1 MALIPVH
8 KPPKAAWNP
17 NRPLSSLLLW
27 QVEHLHEAEK
37 RLPRQHH
44 TDIYVNAIKTEE
56 EAANYIRAVTEAI
69 HNAHA
74 EAEARRTRRWTPE
87 PGHGIEI
94 AAVADEE
101 AERRLEGRTEKK
113 KKRTPKPKDKK

>member
-1 MALIPVH
+1 MTLIPVH
-8 KPPKAAWNP
+8 KAPKGAWNP
-17 NRPLSSLLLW
+17 NRPMSSLLHW
-27 QVEHLHEAEK
+27 QVEHFHEAEK

-44 TDIYVNAIKTEE
+44 TDIYVNAVKTEG

-74 EAEARRTRRWTPE
+74 EAEARRTRRRVPE
-87 PGHGIEI
+87 RRRGIEI

-101 AERRLEGRTEKK
+101 AERRRETRAKR
-113 KKRTPKPKDKK
+113 KKRSTPKPKDKK

>member
-8 KPPKAAWNP
+8 KPPNSAWNP
-17 NRPLSSLLLW
+17 NRPMSSLLKW

-44 TDIYVNAIKTEE
+44 TDIYVNAIKTEG
-56 EAANYIRAVTEAI
+56 EAADYIRAVTEAI

-74 EAEARRTRRWTPE
+74 EALRARRTPKRRR
-87 PGHGIEI
+87 GIEI

-101 AERRLEGRTEKK
+101 AERRPESRANKTKK
-113 KKRTPKPKDKK
+113 IAPKPKAKKR